1 MEGQQLHPLKF
12 FMDKQLLKFFMD
24 KQLHLLQARLGF
36 VVFCFVLIFSFSF
49 FVLFFFVCVLGR
61 MLIKLLFADLFNR
74 FEFIFLLSFTL
85 V

>member
-1 MEGQQLHPLKF
+1 MEGQQLH
-12 FMDKQLLKFFMD
+12 LLKFFMD
-24 KQLHLLQARLGF
+24 NQLHLLQARLGF
-36 VVFCFVLIFSFSF
+36 VVFCFVLFFSFLSLFSF
-49 FVLFFFVCVLGR
+49 FLCVLGS